1 MRVEVQE
8 NWKLWLLRNGN
19 YPIHRLRT
27 FATRSKDD
35 GSRKTWSLW
44 KSRNAYLNPN
54 LNHSHRHHHYH
65 HHLCQS
71 CTKRARASRKA
82 EDDYS
87 RIEINL
93 ELGQR
98 LNVQASLG
106 NERKIDESLSV
117 RPVLANFMFTE
128 SWIPFCDVSY
138 IAHRAVRLLPLR
150 KVTKLK
156 KGCTSSLDPSYRT
169 IIRPRSERIWISLD
183 EWVYI
188 G

>member
-8 NWKLWLLRNGN
+8 NWKLWLLGNGN

-44 KSRNAYLNPN
+44 KSRNAYLNPD
-54 LNHSHRHHHYH
+54 LNHHHHHYH

-128 SWIPFCDVSY
+128 SWIPFCDVYRASCGAITSAKKSNQIKKRLY
-138 IAHRAVRLLPLR
+138 IVSWPLLSNDNSSTLGKNLNFARRVSVYRL
-150 KVTKLK
+150 
-156 KGCTSSLDPSYRT
+156 
-169 IIRPRSERIWISLD
+169 IA
-183 EWVYI
+183 
-188 G
+188 